1 MCIYI
6 YTHTRIYIHNL
17 PVDVRN
23 CPLPFTGLFST
34 FFWFCD
40 SGNDL
45 HLNGSRPC
53 SACRWTF
60 PSTRKGAS
68 GFWSLLRPCENSK
81 ARLVFHLFR
90 GWSWLITIS
99 RYAIKSQYINQSSNH
114 IRIHNNLTMFT
125 LSHVHRFFKA
135 ARHNLDPLRAACSND
150 WVHLS
155 IRCF

>member
-1 MCIYI
+1 
-6 YTHTRIYIHNL
+6 
-17 PVDVRN
+17 
-23 CPLPFTGLFST
+23 
-34 FFWFCD
+34 
-40 SGNDL
+40 
-45 HLNGSRPC
+45 
-53 SACRWTF
+53 
-60 PSTRKGAS
+60 
-68 GFWSLLRPCENSK
+68 
-81 ARLVFHLFR
+81 VFHLFR

-99 RYAIKSQYINQSSNH
+99 RYAIKSQYINQSFNH